1 MRFEIT
7 IDESEAVKLRHFAA
21 AIGMSDVDL
30 LNEKLALADAI
41 IAAVVQGQSPLQI
54 NSDFLVMVTKVS
66 KNLAIG
72 QLISVIKIGALM
84 GIPLDAQ
91 ALAED
96 EG

>member
-72 QLISVIKIGALM
+72 QLITAIKTHAFMGA
-84 GIPLDAQ
+84 PLDA
-91 ALAED
+91 ALLAEGD
-96 EG
+96 G